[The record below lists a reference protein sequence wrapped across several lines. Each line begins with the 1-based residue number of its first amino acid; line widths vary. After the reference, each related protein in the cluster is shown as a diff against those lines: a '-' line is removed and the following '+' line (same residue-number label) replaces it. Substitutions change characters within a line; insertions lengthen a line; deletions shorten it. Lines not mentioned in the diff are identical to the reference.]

1 MAKKDQDEQAPKQAR
16 LRPDTLLSHLGRDP
30 ARFGGAV
37 NTPVFRCS
45 TVLTEGME
53 RFEQGRQRRFEKN
66 EFVYGRLGTP
76 TTFSLEEALAGI
88 EGGFGTVLTSS
99 GLAAIAC
106 ALLAFAEAGGHI
118 LVTDSAYEPTRRFCN
133 GLLARF
139 GVETEYYDPLIGAGI
154 ADRIR
159 PETKA
164 VFCESPGSLTF
175 EVQDLPAIA
184 AAAGAKGVPVLV
196 DNTWATPLFLR
207 PFELGLDVSIQAA
220 TKYVVGHSDAML
232 GSITAASEELYW
244 RIRKTVYALGN
255 AAGPD
260 DAYLGL
266 RGLRTLS
273 VRLERHQESGLKV
286 ARWFQARPE
295 VAQVLHP
302 ALPGAPGHELW
313 QRDFTGASGLFS
325 IVLAEDHPREAL
337 AAMVDGLELFGI
349 GASWGG
355 YESLVIPGHPE
366 RTRSATAWEA
376 PGALL
381 RFHIGLE
388 DPEDLIADLEAG
400 FARLTARAA
409 AE

>member
-1 MAKKDQDEQAPKQAR
+1 MAGKERKPE
-16 LRPDTLLSHLGRDP
+16 TLLSHLGRDP
-30 ARFGGAV
+30 ARFGGPV

-45 TVLTEGME
+45 TVLSETMAD
-53 RFEQGRQRRFEKN
+53 FEAGRQRRYGMG

-76 TTFSLEEALAGI
+76 TSFGLEEALAGI
-88 EGGFGTVLTSS
+88 EGAHGAVLTSS

-106 ALLAFAEAGGHI
+106 ALLAFAESGSHI
-118 LVTDSAYEPTRRFCN
+118 LVTDSAYEPTRRFCD

-154 ADRIR
+154 AARLR
-159 PETKA
+159 PETAA
-164 VFCESPGSLTF
+164 VYCESPGSLTF
-175 EVQDLPAIA
+175 EVQDIPAIA
-184 AAAGAKGVPVLV
+184 KAAKAAGVPVLI
-196 DNTWATPLFLR
+196 DNTWATPLYLR
-207 PFELGLDVSIQAA
+207 PFDLGADVSIHAA
-220 TKYVVGHSDAML
+220 TKYIVGHSDAML
-232 GSITAASEELYW
+232 GAITAREEGTYW
-244 RIRKTVYALGN
+244 RLRKTVYTLGN

-260 DAYLGL
+260 DAYLGQ

-273 VRLERHQESGLKV
+273 VRLQRHQENGLKV
-286 ARWFQARPE
+286 ARWFQTRPE

-302 ALPGAPGHELW
+302 ALPDFPGHAIW
-313 QRDFTGASGLFS
+313 QRDFAGASGLFS
-325 IVLAEDHPREAL
+325 IVLAQDYPPEAV

-366 RTRSATAWEA
+366 RTRSATTWQA
-376 PGALL
+376 PGPLL

-388 DPEDLIADLEAG
+388 DPGDLIADLEAG
-400 FARLTARAA
+400 FGRLATRAA